1 MLFSAIFS
9 LLAVALA
16 NASPIAP
23 QTLVVVT
30 PSITSPTAEDQ
41 WPAGS
46 NQTVTWGELLI
57 AWKFHC
63 RLIDAC
69 FSTPVTTNIPPEA
82 CNYTATILLGHIT
95 EYRDENGK
103 KRINENLDTEHPLAA
118 GFPLTKG
125 FQQVTV
131 PHTNGSDFIVVLLG
145 DSGNKSP
152 KFKIVQ

>member
-46 NQTVTWGELLI
+46 NQTVTW
-57 AWKFHC
+57 
-63 RLIDAC
+63 
-69 FSTPVTTNIPPEA
+69 VTTNIPPEA